1 MYVYEDE
8 FIEFDEVSSK
18 VFFELWNE
26 EVAEFIDSEKYKI
39 KSGKRGTEKI
49 RILKKLDK
57 QEKEVLKNFIKKYKK
72 MFKKNIE
79 N

>member
-1 MYVYEDE
+1 M
-8 FIEFDEVSSK
+8 
-18 VFFELWNE
+18 
-26 EVAEFIDSEKYKI
+26 AEFVNSEKYKI

-57 QEKEVLKNFIKKYKK
+57 QEKGVLKNFIKKYKK